1 MSKTEIQLS
10 QGQSSDKPRHECGI
24 CGIYGHED
32 AAKLAYFGLYALQ
45 HRGQESA
52 GIVASNGEQVTLHK
66 DMGLV
71 PEVFSEQN
79 LQKLSGHMAVG
90 HVRYSTTGESSVINT
105 QPFLVNHKGLPL
117 SVAHNGNLTNSI
129 SLRQKLEQ
137 QGSIFQTS
145 MDSEI
150 VVHLMARYMEQG
162 LNEAIKHTFTDIQGA
177 YSLLLMT
184 KDTMIAVR
192 DPRGFR
198 PLCLGKLRNGGWVV
212 ASETCA
218 LDLIEAEYIRE
229 IEPGEVLIINKEGI
243 DSLFPWKQCQSSFC
257 IFEHVYFARPDSDV
271 FGFNVYRARRRMGEI
286 LARETN
292 IDADFVMPFPD
303 SGNYAAIGYS
313 NASGIPL
320 EMGMIRNHYVG
331 RTFIQPT
338 QSMRD
343 FSVRVKLNPVRC
355 LLRNRKVI
363 IVEDSIIRGTTGRSR
378 VQSLREVGAK
388 EVHMVVSCPPTR
400 HGCYYGID
408 FPSNNQLV
416 AADNTVEGIRDYLG
430 LDSLS
435 YLSVEG
441 LVEATGLSKDNFC
454 LACFTGNYPILPD
467 KNFTKDALSG
477 HQ

>member
-1 MSKTEIQLS
+1 MRTQDNQPSVQ
-10 QGQSSDKPRHECGI
+10 QHPDKPKHECGI
-24 CGIYGHED
+24 CGIFGHQD

-52 GIVASNGEQVTLHK
+52 GIVSSDGDKVALHK

-71 PEVFSEQN
+71 PEVFTERI
-79 LQKLSGHMAVG
+79 LQRLQGDMAVG
-90 HVRYSTTGESSVINT
+90 HVRYSTTGESNVINT
-105 QPFLVNHKGLPL
+105 QPFLVHHKGLPL
-117 SVAHNGNLTNSI
+117 SVAHNGNLVNSI
-129 SLRQKLEQ
+129 TLREELEAK
-137 QGSIFQTS
+137 GSIFQTS

-150 VVHLMARYMEQG
+150 VVHLMAQNLELG
-162 LNEAIKHTFTDIQGA
+162 LEEAITKTFARIKGA

-192 DPRGFR
+192 DPHGFR
-198 PLCLGKLRNGGWVV
+198 PLCLGVLDNGAHVV

-229 IEPGEVLIINKEGI
+229 VEPGEALIITKDGLKT
-243 DSLFPWKQCQSSFC
+243 LFPWEPCKDSFC

-271 FGFNVYRARRRMGEI
+271 FGFNVYRARKRMGEI
-286 LARETN
+286 LAREAK

-313 NASGIPL
+313 NASGIPM

-355 LLRNRKVI
+355 LLRGKRVI

-378 VQSLREVGAK
+378 VQSLRQVGAK

-400 HGCYYGID
+400 HACYYGID
-408 FPSNNQLV
+408 FPSSDQLI
-416 AADNTVEGIRDYLG
+416 AADNSVEKVREYLG
-430 LDSLS
+430 LDSLT
-435 YLSVEG
+435 YLSVDG
-441 LVEATGLSKDNFC
+441 LVEATGLDKEHFC
-454 LACFTGNYPILPD
+454 LACFTGDYPILPD
-467 KNFTKDALSG
+467 KNFNKEALSG
-477 HQ
+477 CC